1 MLAFRGRR
9 NLRGNGLGGIFSWL
23 KRNSIPI
30 LKQLG
35 NYLGGKV
42 LNVGGNVLSD
52 LQAGEPIKEAI
63 KTRVTES
70 SAEIMAAAK
79 ERARKARKLL
89 LGRGK
94 KGQKNKPKKK
104 SIVGKGKNKKKSLA
118 GKGKNKK
125 KNRPP
130 VKKQK
135 SKTMTAIAELF

>member
-23 KRNSIPI
+23 KRNSMPI

-63 KTRVTES
+63 KTRVKET

-79 ERARKARKLL
+79 ERAKKARKLL

-94 KGQKNKPKKK
+94 KAKKNKP
-104 SIVGKGKNKKKSLA
+104 KKKSLA
-118 GKGKNKK
+118 GKGKNTKK
-125 KNRPP
+125 KNRKP